1 MIKAVIVDDE
11 SNIREGVARMVRNC
25 CPNVTIVKLAEGVKS
40 AVAAINEHEADLVI
54 SDIRMDDGSGF
65 DIVRHF
71 EKPDFRIIFM
81 SASLD
86 YAIKAIKFNAVDYL
100 IKPIDE
106 KELTVAVNKA
116 VEMIRFEESLKQQA
130 LGESIKDLN
139 KSHRLVLKTADQ
151 VHVVNIEDIVHV
163 EADSNYSS
171 FFMQDGRKIVVSKAL
186 KEYEEQL
193 LEHGFH
199 RIHKSHLVNIN
210 KMSHLDKADGG
221 FLVMIDGAR
230 VPVAS
235 RKRDMLMELFEGL
248 E

>member
-11 SNIREGVARMVRNC
+11 AAIRESVARMVQEC
-25 CPNVTIVKLAEGVKS
+25 CPNVGIVALAGDVRS
-40 AVAAINEHEADLVI
+40 AVAAINEHEAELVI

-81 SASLD
+81 SVSMD

-100 IKPIDE
+100 VKPVGQ

-116 VEMIRFEESLKQQA
+116 VEMIRYEENLKHQA
-130 LGESIKDLN
+130 LGENIKALN

-151 VHVVNIEDIVHV
+151 VHVVNIEDIVRV
-163 EADSNYSS
+163 EADSSYSS
-171 FFMQDGRKIVVSKAL
+171 FFMINGRKIVVSKAL
-186 KEYEEQL
+186 KEWEEHL
-193 LEHGFH
+193 IGHGFH
-199 RIHKSHLVNIN
+199 RIHKSHLVNIHR
-210 KMSHLDKADGG
+210 MSHLDKADGG
-221 FLVMIDGAR
+221 FLVMTDGAR

>member
-1 MIKAVIVDDE
+1 MIKAIIVDDE
-11 SNIREGVARMVRNC
+11 AHVREAVARMVQNC
-25 CPNVTIVKLAEGVKS
+25 CPNVSIVALAEGVRS
-40 AVAAINEHEADLVI
+40 AVAAVNEHEADLVI

-100 IKPIDE
+100 VKPIDQ
-106 KELTVAVNKA
+106 KELTIALNKA
-116 VEMIRFEESLKQQA
+116 VEMIRFEENLKEQA
-130 LGESIKDLN
+130 LGGSIKDLS
-139 KSHRLVLKTADQ
+139 KSHRLVLKTMEQ
-151 VHVVNIEDIVHV
+151 VHVVNIEDIVRV
-163 EADSNYSS
+163 EADGNYTS
-171 FFMQDGRKIVVSKAL
+171 FFMLDGRRIMVSKAV

-193 LEHGFH
+193 LEYGFH
-199 RIHKSHLVNIN
+199 RIHKSFLVNIN
-210 KMSHLDKADGG
+210 KMSYFDKADGG

-235 RKRDMLMELFEGL
+235 RKKDMLMELFEGL
-248 E
+248 G

>member
-100 IKPIDE
+100 VKPIDE

-130 LGESIKDLN
+130 LGESIKGLN

-163 EADSNYSS
+163 EADGNYSS
-171 FFMQDGRKIVVSKAL
+171 FFTQDGRKIVISKAL

-230 VPVAS
+230 IPVAS
-235 RKRDMLMELFEGL
+235 RKRDMLMELFDGL